1 MICIL
6 TYPQICFYMLEG
18 CNMIE
23 PLRSH
28 SALLCQF
35 SYSSDNDHSTSHI
48 LHLLLTTIGGLDSC
62 EEGILF
68 GSFWHSQQSGR
79 KKFGSW
85 VNRPESQSQL
95 SPLLQSSQ
103 SSLQDITNL
112 LIALFVTSEQ
122 CCESALK
129 ILKGRNNENYHLKKY
144 IIHENIG

>member
-6 TYPQICFYMLEG
+6 TYPQICFYMLED

-35 SYSSDNDHSTSHI
+35 SYSSDSDHSTSHI
-48 LHLLLTTIGGLDSC
+48 LHLLLNHNWRARQLWRGHTL
-62 EEGILF
+62 
-68 GSFWHSQQSGR
+68 GSFWHPQQSGR

-103 SSLQDITNL
+103 SSLWDITNL
-112 LIALFVTSEQ
+112 LVALFVTSEQ
-122 CCESALK
+122 YCESALNT
-129 ILKGRNNENYHLKKY
+129 LKGRNNENYLKKH
-144 IIHENIG
+144 IIH